1 MEAMGEAMA
10 AQETKVEVTEQ
21 LMKAW
26 ETKQDPVTLR
36 ESQTPL
42 VSLPV
47 LMETLV
53 LQIVYQNKLVKI
65 LESDSV
71 IIVITGIINDNIF
84 MSSIYL

>member
-1 MEAMGEAMA
+1 MKEATEEPMM
-10 AQETKVEVTEQ
+10 AQETKVEVTVK
-21 LMKAW
+21 LLKAQ

-71 IIVITGIINDNIF
+71 IIVVYN
-84 MSSIYL
+84 